1 MTPRFVFLGL
11 GNPVMIMQV
20 WDICVAVA
28 ALILLSSVLCCY
40 TDYHCLPAG
49 SCLKDP
55 VSFELRWLLPLQ
67 TLVMS

>member
-28 ALILLSSVLCCY
+28 ALIPPELCPVLL
-40 TDYHCLPAG
+40 H
-49 SCLKDP
+49 
-55 VSFELRWLLPLQ
+55 
-67 TLVMS
+67 